1 MKLVILDGET
11 IIPQQAWKR
20 YIDDGRV
27 TDVDYYSD
35 TPSCLAVERMRGAQ
49 MVLTNKVVISASMMD
64 CLPDLRYIGVLA
76 TGYNVVDVKAA
87 TSRGITVTNIPS
99 YSTDSV
105 VQMAWA
111 HILNIFNRVDHYAVM
126 NREGRW
132 SRSPLFCYSDFPFH
146 ELAGMTIGIVG
157 LGNIGMKMARVALAF
172 GMKVLAMTSKPQSV
186 LPEGVTATAL
196 ETLLKESDIV
206 SLHCPLTDNT
216 REMIDA
222 ETLALMKS
230 SAILINTGRGQLV
243 NENDLADALH
253 DGRIAAY
260 GADVLTV
267 EPALPDNRLV
277 KEKNCFLTPHIAW
290 TSIEARE
297 RLIRICMDNIAAFL
311 DGSPSNV
318 VN

>member
-11 IIPQQAWKR
+11 IIPQLAWEQ
-20 YIDDGRV
+20 YIDDDRV
-27 TDVDYYSD
+27 TDVDYYGD

-64 CLPDLRYIGVLA
+64 SLPDLRYIGVLA

-87 TSRGITVTNIPS
+87 ADRGIMVTNIPS

-111 HILNIFNRVDHYAVM
+111 HILNILNRVDHYAVM

-132 SRSPLFCYSDFPFH
+132 SRSPLFCYSDFQFH

-157 LGNIGMKMARVALAF
+157 LGNIGMKMAGVALAF
-172 GMKVLAMTSKPQSV
+172 GMKVLALTSKPQSV

-216 REMIDA
+216 REMINS
-222 ETLALMKS
+222 ETIAQMKN

-253 DGRIAAY
+253 NGHIAAY
-260 GADVLTV
+260 GADVLSV

-277 KEKNCFLTPHIAW
+277 MEQNCYLTPHIAW

-297 RLIRICMDNIAAFL
+297 RLVRICIENIAAYL
-311 DGSPSNV
+311 DGCPLNV